1 MESLMSK
8 QYQTTIPSE
17 VRKKL
22 GIKPGN
28 QLNWKVTKNKLGV
41 EYAIVTPETKSNLA
55 SLKGIAKKMYE
66 KNKDYLNKER
76 SSWT

>member
-1 MESLMSK
+1 MSK

-28 QLNWKVTKNKLGV
+28 QLNWRIAKNKLGL
-41 EYAIVTPETKSNLA
+41 EYAVIMPETKNNLA
-55 SLKGIAKKMYE
+55 SLKGVAKDMYK
-66 KNKDYLNKER
+66 KNTKYLKNER
-76 SSWT
+76 ESWS